1 MVFDTLVDIIALQ
14 RELTTVRQRCQGWR
28 GQATMLHDRQ
38 AEHRNNQERS
48 AHEIDV
54 LEKAQQVLQLLE
66 TTWRGKYQEALAALG
81 SQGLNAVFTNDT
93 YEVLLESTVKRGVTN
108 LDIILVKNG
117 ERVRLK
123 GGSGGSVV
131 QVLSYL
137 LRHIM
142 TISHRPE
149 LRKLKALDEPF
160 SMLNRAQRPA
170 LGELV
175 KDITQRLDFQLIFSS
190 DEDELVDV
198 ADVVIQV
205 HPGGKVECVKT
216 KEEDRS

>member
-1 MVFDTLVDIIALQ
+1 MVSDTLVDIIALQ
-14 RELTTVRQRCQGWR
+14 RELTTVRQRCHGWR

-205 HPGGKVECVKT
+205 HPGGRVECVKT

>member
-1 MVFDTLVDIIALQ
+1 MLEAQQTEHHAAQEDFEAQGTL
-14 RELTTVRQRCQGWR
+14 
-28 GQATMLHDRQ
+28 
-38 AEHRNNQERS
+38 
-48 AHEIDV
+48 

-66 TTWRGKYQEALAALG
+66 ATWRGKYQEALAALG
-81 SQGLNAVFTNDT
+81 SQGLNVVFTDDT

-131 QVLSYL
+131 QVLAYL

-142 TISHRPE
+142 TISHRPP

-170 LGELV
+170 LGEMV

-198 ADVVIQV
+198 ADMVIQV
-205 HPGGKVECVKT
+205 NPGGKVECIKQGT
-216 KEEDRS
+216 EDRS

>member
-1 MVFDTLVDIIALQ
+1 MPDTLVDIIALQ
-14 RELTTVRQRCQGWR
+14 RELNTVRQRCQGWR
-28 GQATMLHDRQ
+28 GQGEMLRARMADYLADFEDFKAQ
-38 AEHRNNQERS
+38 GTL
-48 AHEIDV
+48 

-81 SQGLNAVFTNDT
+81 SQGLNAVFTDDT

-131 QVLSYL
+131 QVLAYL

-142 TISHRPE
+142 TISHRPN

-170 LGELV
+170 LGEMV

-198 ADVVIQV
+198 ADMVIQV
-205 HPGGKVECVKT
+205 NPGGLIECIKKGT
-216 KEEDRS
+216 EDRS

>member
-1 MVFDTLVDIIALQ
+1 MTDILVDILALQ
-14 RELTTVRQRCQGWR
+14 RALTTVRQRCQGWR
-28 GQATMLHDRQ
+28 GQATMLEAQ
-38 AEHRNNQERS
+38 QTEHHADKEDFTAQIN
-48 AHEIDV
+48 V

-66 TTWRGKYQEALAALG
+66 TTWRGRYQEALAALG

-131 QVLSYL
+131 QVLAYL

-205 HPGGKVECVKT
+205 HPGGKIECVKT

>member
-1 MVFDTLVDIIALQ
+1 MMTDIVALQ
-14 RELTTVRQRCQGWR
+14 RELNTVRQRCHGWK
-28 GQATMLHDRQ
+28 GQATMLEAQ
-38 AEHRNNQERS
+38 QTEHHADFEDFEAQGTL
-48 AHEIDV
+48 

-81 SQGLNAVFTNDT
+81 SQGLNAVFTDDT

-117 ERVRLK
+117 KRVQLK

-131 QVLSYL
+131 QVLAYL

-142 TISHRPE
+142 TISPRPT

-170 LGELV
+170 LGGMV
-175 KDITQRLDFQLIFSS
+175 KDITQRLGFQLIFSS

-198 ADVVIQV
+198 ADMVIQV
-205 HPGGKVECVKT
+205 RPGGKVECIK
-216 KEEDRS
+216 KGMEDRS